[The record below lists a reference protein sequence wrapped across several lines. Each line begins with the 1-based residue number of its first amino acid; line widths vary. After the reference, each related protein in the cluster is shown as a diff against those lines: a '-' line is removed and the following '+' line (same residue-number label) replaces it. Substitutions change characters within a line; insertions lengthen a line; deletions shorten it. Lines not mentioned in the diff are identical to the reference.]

1 MNEKAPAK
9 CRLRILMSSYA
20 CQPDL
25 SSEPGAGWNTAVQ
38 MCQDH
43 EVWVLTNPEHR
54 PFIEQNEAHRQIHW
68 VYVDPPHFLTFFRK
82 GERGRRI
89 HYYLWQI
96 WAYFSAKPLVREQ
109 DFDLIHHVTYASYW
123 TPSFLALLPVPFLWG
138 PVGGGE
144 SAPAPFRRELS
155 RNSQIKEIVR
165 DTVRWLSEHL
175 DIFVRKT
182 SQRAVVVLSTS
193 TETEAKL
200 KQLGSRDIRI
210 SSDIGLADNHLL
222 PLLAVPIR
230 ENPSPVRFISMGR
243 LIGWKG
249 YHLSIRAF
257 ALLLKD
263 EPNCEYWV
271 LGTGAE
277 KERLEQLALD
287 CGIGDKIRFWGRVP
301 REEVPERLAECDI
314 LLHPSLHET
323 GAWTCPEAMAAGRP
337 VICLDLGGPATNVTD
352 ETGIKVPAETPEVT
366 VQKYAQA
373 MLWLA
378 REHDLRRKMGEAGRI
393 HVQETFS
400 WQAKREFYNQLYE
413 EVSHENSKMQQDKI
427 TV

>member
-1 MNEKAPAK
+1 VNVNETAPSK
-9 CRLRILMSSYA
+9 RRLRILMSSYA

-38 MCQDH
+38 MSEDH

-54 PFIEQNEAHRQIHW
+54 PYIEQNEAHRQIHW
-68 VYVDPPHFLTFFRK
+68 VYVDPPHILTFFRK

-96 WAYFSAKPLVREQ
+96 WAYFRAKPLVREQ
-109 DFDLIHHVTYASYW
+109 NFDLIHHVTYASYW

-155 RNSQIKEIVR
+155 RSSQIKEIVR
-165 DTVRWLSEHL
+165 DTVRAVSERL

-182 SQRAVVVLSTS
+182 ARRSVVVLSTS

-200 KQLGSRDIRI
+200 KQLGSPDIRI
-210 SSDIGLADNHLL
+210 FSDIGLADNHLL

-230 ENPSPVRFISMGR
+230 ENPRPVRFISMGR

-257 ALLLKD
+257 AQLLKD
-263 EPNCEYWV
+263 EPDCEYWV

-277 KERLEQLALD
+277 KERLEQLASE

-301 REEVPERLAECDI
+301 REEVPDRLAECDI

-373 MLWLA
+373 MLRLV
-378 REHDLRRKMGEAGRI
+378 RDHDLRREMGEAGRV
-393 HVQETFS
+393 HVQKTFS
-400 WQAKREFYNQLYE
+400 WRAKREVYNQLYD
-413 EVSHENSKMQQDKI
+413 EVSRSK
-427 TV
+427 